1 MLISHLAS
9 SSSFS
14 PFGPHHPHPP
24 LPHSPLLHCLL
35 THNQTLEKP
44 ESLVN
49 MSFEQFSKENY
60 ETAKLL
66 NNFSLACDIMKLL
79 HCYHFSMQNAVSCL

>member
-49 MSFEQFSKENY
+49 MSFEQFFK
-60 ETAKLL
+60 KLKSNL
-66 NNFSLACDIMKLL
+66 MKLQSYYTTFPWHVIL
-79 HCYHFSMQNAVSCL
+79 

>member
-49 MSFEQFSKENY
+49 MSFEQFFKR
-60 ETAKLL
+60 KLKSNL
-66 NNFSLACDIMKLL
+66 MKLQSYYTTFPWHVIL
-79 HCYHFSMQNAVSCL
+79 

>member
-49 MSFEQFSKENY
+49 MSFEQFFKRKSKSNL
-60 ETAKLL
+60 TKVIRQLFL
-66 NNFSLACDIMKLL
+66 GM
-79 HCYHFSMQNAVSCL
+79 

>member
-1 MLISHLAS
+1 MLISHLA

-49 MSFEQFSKENY
+49 MSFEQFFK
-60 ETAKLL
+60 KLKSNL
-66 NNFSLACDIMKLL
+66 MKLQSYYTTFPWHVIL
-79 HCYHFSMQNAVSCL
+79 

>member
-49 MSFEQFSKENY
+49 MSFEQFFK
-60 ETAKLL
+60 KLKSNL
-66 NNFSLACDIMKLL
+66 MKLKSYYTTFPWHVIL
-79 HCYHFSMQNAVSCL
+79 